1 MKNVSN
7 PYGYYLTEDFE
18 TIELR
23 GNFEENNLFLP
34 TKNPDEQLN
43 YKVFVSPK
51 KAINFGIQI
60 VGGSNP
66 NGVYIPQHI
75 YKELQLAYSEN
86 NPYYTIKDITIV
98 KLDFTDTGNSLI
110 KYLSKKFEETTNG
123 SSKISTAGVTSIK
136 NYAGF
141 SSSGQPVDEDILKQ
155 ILFLFEEQNDIIFV
169 DKDVQ
174 SVTENIVKERGYD
187 SKRIKGDF
195 TYTSN
200 YFDGS
205 GKFNSPLLN
214 SSANIKLE
222 NTTISSISTLNDF
235 VKDFAGKS
243 LTDINSIYK
252 SNISIETAITQAPK
266 VLGLAMEGLS
276 KVLPLA
282 KGALDKL
289 SQLKAQKSTKKLEE
303 AKAIG
308 GSLKGQLAG
317 GVDGIKGQLEGGID
331 SAEQQAEDA
340 LNAAKNIFKKPL
352 IPKISAKVPDSIRVK
367 PEINKFK
374 INELGESNSF
384 TIPNADAL
392 SNKFNIP
399 KIPTPPAGV
408 SNAISLGKNAV
419 GNAKSITTIS
429 TIGGVNLQEG
439 LQMIKNAPNQT
450 AETLKASNLD
460 FLKGN

>member
-23 GNFEENNLFLP
+23 GNFEENALFLP

-66 NGVYIPQHI
+66 NVVYIPQHI

-98 KLDFTDTGNSLI
+98 KLDFTDAGNSLI
-110 KYLSKKFEETTNG
+110 KYLTKKFEETNNG
-123 SSKISTAGVTSIK
+123 SSKISAAGVTDIT

-155 ILFLFEEQNDIIFV
+155 ILFLFDEQNDIIFV
-169 DKDVQ
+169 DKNVQ
-174 SVTENIVKERGYD
+174 SVTENIVKERGYA
-187 SKRIKGDF
+187 SNRIKGDF

-200 YFDGS
+200 YFDSS

-222 NTTISSISTLNDF
+222 NTTIASISTLNDF
-235 VKDFAGKS
+235 VKDYAGKS
-243 LTDINSIYK
+243 LTEVNSIYK
-252 SNISIETAITQAPK
+252 TNISIETAITQAPK
-266 VLGLAMEGLS
+266 ILGLAMSGLS
-276 KVLPLA
+276 TIAPLV
-282 KGALDKL
+282 KGGLDKL
-289 SQLKAQKSTKKLEE
+289 SQLKAQRAQKKLEE
-303 AKAIG
+303 ATQIGAIDTSMDSVPSTEEAQKA
-308 GSLKGQLAG
+308 L
-317 GVDGIKGQLEGGID
+317 DD
-331 SAEQQAEDA
+331 
-340 LNAAKNIFKKPL
+340 AKNIFKKPL

-374 INELGESNSF
+374 IKA
-384 TIPNADAL
+384 T
-392 SNKFNIP
+392 
-399 KIPTPPAGV
+399 GV
-408 SNAISLGKNAV
+408 SLDSATIAVNQAQSTANSAIGKAN
-419 GNAKSITTIS
+419 SIKTIS
-429 TIGGVNLQEG
+429 TVGDVSVSEG

-450 AETLKASNLD
+450 TETLKAANAA